1 LESAL
6 QKPPPAGRRFDLVL
20 FDLGN
25 TLIYFDGAWHE
36 VLPRAHRELTNRL
49 IEAGFDLPLEPF
61 VADFGQRVIEAW
73 EERNS
78 SNIEHSI
85 EYVLRQT
92 LHDFDVQDTHTA
104 RLRPAIDAMF
114 TVSQAH
120 WLVEDDTH
128 AMLDHLHREGYALG
142 IISNASDNQ
151 DVQSLVDKAGI
162 REYFDQILVSAAVG
176 IRKPDPYIF
185 HLALEHF
192 NVPPERAVM
201 VGDTLAA
208 DVRGAQNSG
217 IASVWITRRADNP
230 DNHAHRDIV
239 TADASI
245 AALGELPGLL
255 ARWQDH
261 RPE

>member
-1 LESAL
+1 M
-6 QKPPPAGRRFDLVL
+6 QNPPPAGRRFDLVL

-25 TLIYFDGAWHE
+25 TLIYFDGIWQE
-36 VLPRAHRELTNRL
+36 VLPRAHQELANRL
-49 IEAGFDLPLEPF
+49 IETGFNLPFEPF
-61 VADFGQRVIEAW
+61 VEDFGRRVIEAW
-73 EERNS
+73 EDRNA
-78 SNIEHSI
+78 SNIEHST

-92 LHDFDVQDTHTA
+92 LHDFGVQDTPTH

-114 TVSQAH
+114 AVSQAH
-120 WLVEDDTH
+120 WLVEADTH
-128 AMLDHLHREGYALG
+128 AVLEQLQQEGYALG

-162 REYFDQILVSAAVG
+162 RAYFDQIIVSATVG

-185 HLALEHF
+185 QLALDHF
-192 NVPPERAVM
+192 GVAPERTVM

-230 DNHAHRDIV
+230 DNHAHRDLV
-239 TADASI
+239 TPDADI
-245 AALGELPGLL
+245 ATLGELPGLL
-255 ARWQDH
+255 ARWQDR
-261 RPE
+261 RPR